1 MRRLLALIFPFVAV
15 LLSAAAMAH
24 PHLWVQQLVRVV
36 AKDGKYTHV
45 EIEWRF
51 DPFSSEVEIPLID
64 EDKDGKFS
72 AREIKLLSDDMMP
85 ELSKV
90 GFMTWINTGKKD
102 FRPSKVA
109 QFSARV
115 DDPASFTLPDWDRS
129 AGDNGGMAMPP
140 NKRANKP
147 EPPRK
152 QGARNLVYVMRFAL
166 PEPSKTVS
174 IATFDPD
181 DFLRIEV
188 DKASLPAG
196 CMLAKHPTY
205 KAEFIRGYPVFA
217 DLVTCQLP

>member
-1 MRRLLALIFPFVAV
+1 MRRLLALILPFVAV
-15 LLSAAAMAH
+15 LLPAAAMAH

-51 DPFSSEVEIPLID
+51 DPFSSEIEIPLID

-90 GFMTWINTGKKD
+90 GFMSWINTGKKD
-102 FRPSKVA
+102 FRPSKVS
-109 QFSARV
+109 QFLARV
-115 DDPASFTLPDWDRS
+115 DDPASFTLPDWDRT
-129 AGDNGGMAMPP
+129 AGDNAGMAMPP
-140 NKRANKP
+140 NKRANNP

-181 DFLRIEV
+181 DFIRIEV
-188 DKASLPAG
+188 DKTSVPAG

-217 DLVTCQLP
+217 DLLTCQLP

>member
-1 MRRLLALIFPFVAV
+1 MRRLLALILPFVAV
-15 LLSAAAMAH
+15 LLPAAAMAH

-51 DPFSSEVEIPLID
+51 DPFSSEIEIPLID

-90 GFMTWINTGKKD
+90 GFMSWINTGKKD
-102 FRPSKVA
+102 FRPSKVS
-109 QFSARV
+109 QFLARV
-115 DDPASFTLPDWDRS
+115 DDPASFTLPDWDRT
-129 AGDNGGMAMPP
+129 AGDNAGMAMPP
-140 NKRANKP
+140 NKRATNP

-181 DFLRIEV
+181 DFIRIEV
-188 DKASLPAG
+188 DKTSVPAG

-217 DLVTCQLP
+217 DLLTCQLP